1 MKLTKAKLQK
11 IIKEEIGAVSSTH
24 WAYDP
29 DSGEMK
35 DASFFEMKDGQR
47 MINKVKARFPAII
60 EILPIDDYTLQQIA
74 AEAVV
79 AEYDAPGPTN
89 LDSNLFFTHVNNFLQ
104 QRINK

>member
-29 DSGEMK
+29 DSLDMV
-35 DASFFEMKDGQR
+35 DAQR

-104 QRINK
+104 QRKTK